1 MQARI
6 ETHVGGDCAPTNTG
20 SIHPAGLEFQV
31 TPRPPVPPG
40 SYFLQTHHPSMG
52 DEFSLR
58 VRLTSRG
65 HDDIHEVCV
74 PTDGHE
80 DALQLH
86 DILQLHLETRREDR
100 QCEDTEWLHMVMV
113 QKGLLCPCLTDS
125 FGDSEGIF
133 LAVLKNGNDYSP
145 DTSAEVVDSSW
156 YPSTSASDEASI
168 CCVCM
173 SGVDSQAAVMT
184 NCCGQRFHKKCIHT
198 WLKTVHRCPLCNSE
212 SVST

>member
-1 MQARI
+1 
-6 ETHVGGDCAPTNTG
+6 
-20 SIHPAGLEFQV
+20 
-31 TPRPPVPPG
+31 
-40 SYFLQTHHPSMG
+40 MG

-65 HDDIHEVCV
+65 HDHIDEVCV

-86 DILQLHLETRREDR
+86 DILQLHLETRRSDGI
-100 QCEDTEWLHMVMV
+100 CEDTEWLHMVMV
-113 QKGLLCPCLTDS
+113 QKGLMCPCLVDG

-133 LAVLKNGNDYSP
+133 LRVLKNGNDYCP
-145 DTSAEVVDSSW
+145 DTSTEVVDSSW
-156 YPSTSASDEASI
+156 YPSPTAADEASMLT

-173 SGVDSQAAVMT
+173 SGVDPQAAART
-184 NCCGQRFHKKCIHT
+184 SCCGQVFHKKCIRT
-198 WLKTVHRCPLCNSE
+198 WLKTVHRCPLCNCE

>member
-1 MQARI
+1 
-6 ETHVGGDCAPTNTG
+6 
-20 SIHPAGLEFQV
+20 
-31 TPRPPVPPG
+31 
-40 SYFLQTHHPSMG
+40 MG

-100 QCEDTEWLHMVMV
+100 PCEDTEWLHMVMV
-113 QKGLLCPCLTDS
+113 QKGLLCPCLADS

-133 LAVLKNGNDYSP
+133 LKVLKNGNDYSP

-156 YPSTSASDEASI
+156 YPSSTASDEASI

-173 SGVDSQAAVMT
+173 SGVDPQAAVMT
-184 NCCGQRFHKKCIHT
+184 NCCGQRFHKKCIDT
-198 WLKTVHRCPLCNSE
+198 WLKTVRRCPLCNSE